1 MLKNIISCGV
11 LFISLTG
18 YVYSPYDDYNHY
30 YHGFGWTGYAPFPLE
45 DHRPPPNG
53 HGGGH
58 PGGNILI
65 ISIQEEGSLVEVG
78 CIQGVVIQVV
88 VEFILAGAG
97 YIQVEVLAYI
107 LAEVGIVS
115 HVK

>member
-18 YVYSPYDDYNHY
+18 CVYSPYDDYNHY
-30 YHGFGWTGYAPFPLE
+30 YHGFGWTGYVPFPLE

-58 PGGNILI
+58 PGGGNILI

-78 CIQGVVIQVV
+78 RIQEVVIQVV

-97 YIQVEVLAYI
+97 YIQVEV
-107 LAEVGIVS
+107 GIVS